1 MSFRLLR
8 TASEIAR
15 SWNGLIRPFNASLF
29 ACTLS
34 KQPKYGSRCS
44 FKCFQSAKPSFK
56 KTVGGIALESRPDNE
71 IRTHK
76 SIVLSLVRYMWPK
89 NNPQAKLRVVL
100 ALLLLFGAK
109 ILSVEVPFYFKDIV
123 DAMNVDWSQAA
134 NQYGPAGAVFTGL
147 VLSYGLARFGA
158 TFFGELRNA
167 IFATVAQ
174 KAIRHV
180 SRSAFE
186 HMMRLDMAF
195 HLSNSTGQLTRA
207 IDRGCKGISYVLSAM
222 VFHIF
227 PIAFEI
233 ALVGG
238 VFSYKF
244 GPSFA
249 AVTLATT
256 ATYAW
261 FTIKTTAWRTQFRR
275 AANQAD
281 NLSSG
286 IATETLQN
294 IETVHLFSNQKHQ
307 LEKYDKS
314 LAKYEDASIKIAKS
328 LSYLNSGQ
336 NLIFSS
342 ALTLTMYMTCN
353 GIISEALS
361 VGDLILVNQ
370 LVFQL
375 SMPLNFLGSVYRD
388 MNQALLDMET
398 LFALQ
403 SQPVHIKNASATV
416 PPLKIRAR
424 GGEIRFENV
433 TFSYRE
439 DMPILTSASFTLPA
453 GQAVAIVGPSGSG
466 KSTILKLLFRFFEPQ
481 QGRILI
487 DGQDIKNV
495 DLETLRM
502 AIGVVPQDTPLFND
516 TILNNVRFGDLQQSD
531 EKVVQAIDKAS
542 LSGLIAHLPQGLE
555 TMVGERGLMI
565 SGGERQRLAVAR
577 VLLKKAPINFFD
589 EATSA
594 LDTET
599 ERGLLLNIFENFRG
613 RTNVFIAHRLR
624 TVANTDKIIVFRNG
638 GVAEEGSH
646 KELLANPHSLYS
658 KMWIAQEN
666 EEEGGK
672 ELEDAKKMA
681 SNK

>member
-1 MSFRLLR
+1 
-8 TASEIAR
+8 
-15 SWNGLIRPFNASLF
+15 
-29 ACTLS
+29 
-34 KQPKYGSRCS
+34 
-44 FKCFQSAKPSFK
+44 
-56 KTVGGIALESRPDNE
+56 
-71 IRTHK
+71 
-76 SIVLSLVRYMWPK
+76 
-89 NNPQAKLRVVL
+89 
-100 ALLLLFGAK
+100 
-109 ILSVEVPFYFKDIV
+109 
-123 DAMNVDWSQAA
+123 MNVDWSQAMD
-134 NQYGPAGAVFTGL
+134 QYGPAGAVFTGL

-174 KAIRHV
+174 KAIRQV
-180 SRSAFE
+180 SRSTFE
-186 HMMRLDMAF
+186 HMMKLDMNF

-222 VFHIF
+222 VFHIV

-233 ALVGG
+233 TLVGG
-238 VFSYKF
+238 VLSYKF

-249 AVTLATT
+249 AVTLATM
-256 ATYAW
+256 AAYAF

-281 NLSSG
+281 NVSSG

-294 IETVHLFSNQKHQ
+294 IETVHLFSNQKFQ
-307 LEKYDKS
+307 LDKYDKS
-314 LAKYEDASIKIAKS
+314 LAKYEESSIKIATS
-328 LSYLNSGQ
+328 LSFLNSGQ

-342 ALTLTMYMTCN
+342 ALTLIMYMTCN
-353 GIISEALS
+353 GITSGALS

-403 SQPVHIKNASATV
+403 GQPIHIKNTSAAA
-416 PPLKIRAR
+416 PPLEIKPL

-433 TFSYRE
+433 SFSYRP
-439 DMPILTSASFTLPA
+439 DVPILTNATFTVPA
-453 GQAVAIVGPSGSG
+453 GQAVAFVGPSGSG

-495 DLETLRM
+495 DLESLRM

-516 TILNNVRFGDLQQSD
+516 SILNNVRFGDLRQSD
-531 EKVVQAIDKAS
+531 ERVVEAVAKAS
-542 LSGLIAHLPQGLE
+542 LSGLISRLPQGLE
-555 TMVGERGLMI
+555 TIVGERGLMI

-624 TVANTDKIIVFRNG
+624 TVSNTDKIIVLRNG

-646 KELLANPHSLYS
+646 RELLANSQSLY
-658 KMWIAQEN
+658 KQMWIAQEN
-666 EEEGGK
+666 EEESGK
-672 ELEDAKKMA
+672 ELKEAKKNA
-681 SNK
+681 LKEAD